1 MNNGQPMGGTERGET
16 YTVAP
21 HSCPHCEE
29 TIKRG
34 GGRYNCDTCGR
45 RWGVIYIEYIHSER
59 TNDTALDDGESTREN
74 RSPTSKTS
82 SKAETTRSVGSEQSA
97 GGTERSLLFDDQDRD
112 TFRAAVETWGI
123 DAQADMAEEEAAE
136 FIVASKHY
144 ARGKVDADDLIDELA
159 DVRIMQE
166 QLAEFIG
173 RERVEQRIQ
182 EKMDRLRERLD
193 QSTATE
199 SDRSGDG
206 DDE

>member
-21 HSCPHCEE
+21 HSCPHCEGAIE
-29 TIKRG
+29 RG
-34 GGRYNCDTCGR
+34 GGRYNCDSCGR
-45 RWGVIYIEYIHSER
+45 RWGVIYIEYIHSGR
-59 TNDTALDDGESTREN
+59 TNDTAVDNGESTREN
-74 RSPTSKTS
+74 RSPTS
-82 SKAETTRSVGSEQSA
+82 ETNGKSETLRSVRSEQSA
-97 GGTERSLLFDDQDRD
+97 GNSERSPLFDDRDRE
-112 TFRAAVETWGI
+112 TFRAAVEAWGI

>member
-1 MNNGQPMGGTERGET
+1 
-16 YTVAP
+16 
-21 HSCPHCEE
+21 
-29 TIKRG
+29 
-34 GGRYNCDTCGR
+34 
-45 RWGVIYIEYIHSER
+45 VIYIEYIHSGR
-59 TNDTALDDGESTREN
+59 TNDTAVDNGESTREN
-74 RSPTSKTS
+74 RSPTS
-82 SKAETTRSVGSEQSA
+82 ETNGKSETLRSVRSEQSA
-97 GGTERSLLFDDQDRD
+97 GNSERSPLFDDRDRE
-112 TFRAAVETWGI
+112 TFRAAVEAWGI